1 MVSETPQVLEVC
13 CCGQCAEKG
22 HPRQT
27 YRDMTAAELAQR
39 DQDAARAAEE
49 EAAREAEEAQREAD
63 RAEGVAALTALG
75 LTEAQIEA
83 LLSR

>member
-1 MVSETPQVLEVC
+1 MSETPQVLDVC

-39 DQDAARAAEE
+39 DQDAAAAAEE
-49 EAAREAEEAQREAD
+49 EAARQAEEAQREAD
-63 RAEGVAALTALG
+63 RAEGISVLQAAG
-75 LTEAQIEA
+75 LTENQINA
-83 LLSR
+83 LFNR